1 MFTPLSHVRLTPSIT
16 FADVSVHHDLK
27 SKVNMYVDIVKTWLV
42 APACI
47 LLEEY
52 PPDWNFRGMAA
63 LSICLQFFEQHG
75 EFLSGQSSNGRSKVL
90 FCKAYERFVIY
101 MDSTNTSYPEADDI
115 YKWARCGLFHS
126 ARLSHRLLIDAS
138 GMSSTPFSMNP
149 LIQDGWL
156 VNPLALANCISSY
169 VEKYADELTADSTSE
184 LSQNFEATF
193 SRLISEPLRYFESA
207 LTDNA

>member
-1 MFTPLSHVRLTPSIT
+1 MSTSLSLVRITPSIT
-16 FADVSVHHDLK
+16 FADVSGNHDQT
-27 SKVNMYVDIVKTWLV
+27 SKARMYVDIVNTWLV
-42 APACI
+42 EPARI

-52 PPDWNFRGMAA
+52 PPDQNFRGMAA

-75 EFLSGQSSNGRSKVL
+75 EFLSGQSSHRQSKVL
-90 FCKAYERFVIY
+90 FCKAYERFVTY
-101 MDSTNTSYPEADDI
+101 MNSTNTSYPNADDI

-126 ARLSHRLLIDAS
+126 ARLSHRLLIDAL

-169 VEKYADELTADSTSE
+169 VEIYAGELTEDSTSE
-184 LSQNFEATF
+184 LSQNFEVTF
-193 SRLISEPLRYFESA
+193 SRLISEPLEYFEKVLMDTA
-207 LTDNA
+207 